1 MHNKFYYICVHHTL
15 IMIREDLTIDY
26 LLRTTWLTVQKMYNE
41 QASQYNSTMVYAFTL
56 LSIDPKGGTPSTS
69 LGPKMG
75 IEPTSLSRT
84 LNKLEDRGF
93 IERVPN
99 PEDGRSV
106 LVTLTDDGLKMRN
119 ISKETVLQFNTIITE
134 NIDPEK
140 LKIFVEVIF
149 DINRLISD
157 KKIFKNNYEKT
168 H

>member
-1 MHNKFYYICVHHTL
+1 MV
-15 IMIREDLTIDY
+15 REDLTIDY
-26 LLRTTWLTVQKMYNE
+26 LLRTTWLAVQKMYNE
-41 QASQYNSTMVYAFTL
+41 QASEYNSTMVYAFTL
-56 LSIDPKGGTPSTS
+56 LSIDPKNGTPSTS

-93 IERVPN
+93 IERIPN

-106 LVTLTDDGLKMRN
+106 LVTLTTEGLRMRD
-119 ISKETVLQFNTIITE
+119 ISRSTVFQFNDIIT
-134 NIDPEK
+134 NHIDQEK
-140 LKIFVEVIF
+140 LKVFFEVMY

-157 KKIFKNNYEKT
+157 KKIFRNNYEKT

>member
-1 MHNKFYYICVHHTL
+1 MQYLYYNMV
-15 IMIREDLTIDY
+15 REDLTIDY
-26 LLRTTWLTVQKMYNE
+26 LLRTTWLAVQKMYNE
-41 QASQYNSTMVYAFTL
+41 QASKYESTMVYAFTL
-56 LSIDPKGGTPSTS
+56 LSIDPKNGTPSTS

-84 LNKLEDRGF
+84 LNKLEARNF
-93 IERVPN
+93 IERIPN

-106 LVTLTDDGLKMRN
+106 LVTLTKEGLRMRDISRQTVFQFNEVITNN
-119 ISKETVLQFNTIITE
+119 IS
-134 NIDPEK
+134 PER
-140 LKIFVEVIF
+140 LKVFLEVMY

>member
-1 MHNKFYYICVHHTL
+1 MV
-15 IMIREDLTIDY
+15 REDLTIDY
-26 LLRTTWLTVQKMYNE
+26 LLRTTWLAVQKMYNE
-41 QASQYNSTMVYAFTL
+41 QASEYNSTMVYAFTL
-56 LSIDPKGGTPSTS
+56 LSIDPKNGTPSTS

-93 IERVPN
+93 IERIPN

-106 LVTLTDDGLKMRN
+106 LVTLTKEGLRMRD
-119 ISKETVLQFNTIITE
+119 ISRSTVFQFNDIIT
-134 NIDPEK
+134 NHIDQEK
-140 LKIFVEVIF
+140 LKVFFEVMY

-157 KKIFKNNYEKT
+157 KKIFRNNYEKT